1 MPLWLF
7 RISTY
12 TYFLRNYDLPQPTV
26 PPKEKLREHSVI
38 LQVPLLLSPPYSSPS
53 FFSPH
58 PLLLLL
64 SPPSPHSLISFFFTP
79 LLLPWPFLFFSL
91 ILFLFHW
98 FRSHSLS
105 VTLSLSTASSYTF
118 LFCFSYIL
126 KIWQVKLKIES
137 PAHVFLGKT
146 ISK

>member
-53 FFSPH
+53 FFFSPH

-64 SPPSPHSLISFFFTP
+64 SLPSPHSLISFFFTP

-105 VTLSLSTASSYTF
+105 ILLSPLLSHF
-118 LFCFSYIL
+118 LRLQVIPFFS
-126 KIWQVKLKIES
+126 
-137 PAHVFLGKT
+137 VFLTFWKYDKL
-146 ISK
+146 S